1 MKVQIP
7 KEVNR
12 ILELLYF
19 NKFEG
24 YIVGGCV
31 RDSVLGRNPNDWDI
45 CTSAKPHEMLNIFT
59 QLKVIPT
66 GLKHGTLTIVIGDKN
81 FEITTY
87 RIEERYIDGRR
98 PEEVRFTKNLKEDL
112 ARRDFTINAM
122 AYNNRDGLI
131 DLYKGMSDILNR
143 KIRCIG
149 NPLNRFGEDYLR
161 MLRAIRFAAQLG
173 YEIETKTFEGIK
185 VLSKNI
191 THISKERVR
200 EEINKILLSENPSK
214 GFLILSESGLLK
226 YIFPEL
232 QQCLKYS
239 YRSDH
244 HGKDVFSHIMDVLD
258 NTEGNLLLRL
268 GALLHDVGKFQLSSV
283 HKDNIDNHHIKSMD
297 MVEAILKR
305 LKYDNKTI
313 ESVKKLV
320 GEHGLNYDNVTAR
333 DIKELINRVGIEN
346 IDNLFKLQ
354 IAHIQGS
361 KLTCN
366 FSNINKAKDLCEKI
380 LKEKQ
385 PLTVKE
391 LDINGHELMKY
402 GVGKGKEIGNILNR
416 LLDIVLDNP
425 SLNRKDLLINEVEKI
440 LNQK

>member
-12 ILELLYF
+12 ILELLYL

-31 RDSVLGRNPNDWDI
+31 RDSVLGRDPNDWDI

-98 PEEVRFTKNLKEDL
+98 PEEIRFTKNLKEDL
-112 ARRDFTINAM
+112 ARRDFTINAI

-149 NPLNRFGEDYLR
+149 NPLNRFDEDYLR

-214 GFLILSESGLLK
+214 GFLLLSESGLLK
-226 YIFPEL
+226 YIIPEL
-232 QQCLKYS
+232 QQCVKYR
-239 YRSDH
+239 YRNDH
-244 HGKDVFSHIMDVLD
+244 HGKDVFNHIMDVLD

-283 HKDNIDNHHIKSMD
+283 HKDNIDNLHIKSMD

-320 GEHGLNYDNVTAR
+320 AEHGLNYDNVTAR

-402 GVGKGKEIGNILNR
+402 GVGKGKEIGSILNR